1 MSARAK
7 MGDGTARRREAHPC
21 FFFAGL
27 NRDLNEMDAV
37 GTSVLSQEER
47 LAARESLRRF
57 VSFEEF
63 GRIRGR
69 AVVSEEERR
78 ALSFLDPDSGN
89 VLPSYAIPAAYA
101 VPAGESFWRGH
112 LRHVELNC
120 EERIRLWEW
129 RRQAACALQ
138 KQALLLAE
146 QASDG
151 VLPTS
156 EVLLAE
162 VPFRFAA
169 RLAGGDFFDFRY
181 RYDERRGLFQMLV
194 DPLNKTERFNLVIL
208 SGAMVAEARAALRRE
223 RGWPPTAVRLKRA
236 PLSPVK

>member
-1 MSARAK
+1 M
-7 MGDGTARRREAHPC
+7 
-21 FFFAGL
+21 
-27 NRDLNEMDAV
+27 NEMDAV

-181 RYDERRGLFQMLV
+181 SYDEKRGLFQMLV

-223 RGWPPTAVRLKRA
+223 RGWPPTTVRLKRA
-236 PLSPVK
+236 SLSPVK

>member
-1 MSARAK
+1 MD
-7 MGDGTARRREAHPC
+7 DGTARRREAHPC
-21 FFFAGL
+21 FFFAGP
-27 NRDLNEMDAV
+27 NRDLNEMDAI

-78 ALSFLDPDSGN
+78 ALSFLDADSGN
-89 VLPSYAIPAAYA
+89 ILPSYAIPAAYA
-101 VPAGESFWRGH
+101 VPSGESFWRKR

-129 RRQAACALQ
+129 RRQAAYALQ
-138 KQALLLAE
+138 KEALLLAE
-146 QASDG
+146 QAPDG
-151 VLPTS
+151 VATS

-169 RLAGGDFFDFRY
+169 RLAGGEFFDFRY
-181 RYDERRGLFQMLV
+181 SYDEKRGLFQMLV

-223 RGWPPTAVRLKRA
+223 RGWPPTTVRLKRA
-236 PLSPVK
+236 SLSPVK

>member
-120 EERIRLWEW
+120 KERIRLWEW

-181 RYDERRGLFQMLV
+181 SYDERRGLFQMLV

-223 RGWPPTAVRLKRA
+223 RGWPPTTVRLKRA

>member
-78 ALSFLDPDSGN
+78 ALSFLEADSGN
-89 VLPSYAIPAAYA
+89 VLPRPPSPSLPAS
-101 VPAGESFWRGH
+101 PQTTELCR
-112 LRHVELNC
+112 LRL
-120 EERIRLWEW
+120 
-129 RRQAACALQ
+129 
-138 KQALLLAE
+138 
-146 QASDG
+146 
-151 VLPTS
+151 
-156 EVLLAE
+156 
-162 VPFRFAA
+162 
-169 RLAGGDFFDFRY
+169 
-181 RYDERRGLFQMLV
+181 
-194 DPLNKTERFNLVIL
+194 
-208 SGAMVAEARAALRRE
+208 
-223 RGWPPTAVRLKRA
+223 
-236 PLSPVK
+236 

>member
-1 MSARAK
+1 

-27 NRDLNEMDAV
+27 NRDLNEMDAI

-78 ALSFLDPDSGN
+78 ALSFLEDDSGD
-89 VLPSYAIPAAYA
+89 VLPSYAIPA
-101 VPAGESFWRGH
+101 GESFWRGR
-112 LRHVELNC
+112 LRHVELNY

-129 RRQAACALQ
+129 RRQAACAL
-138 KQALLLAE
+138 
-146 QASDG
+146 
-151 VLPTS
+151 
-156 EVLLAE
+156 
-162 VPFRFAA
+162 
-169 RLAGGDFFDFRY
+169 
-181 RYDERRGLFQMLV
+181 
-194 DPLNKTERFNLVIL
+194 
-208 SGAMVAEARAALRRE
+208 
-223 RGWPPTAVRLKRA
+223 
-236 PLSPVK
+236 

>member
-1 MSARAK
+1 MREEVSRAPFSLPPQPAAGFPPPVGSPATDGARSSLSARAK

-27 NRDLNEMDAV
+27 NRDLNEMDAI

-89 VLPSYAIPAAYA
+89 VLPSYAIPAACA
-101 VPAGESFWRGH
+101 VPAGESFWRER
-112 LRHVELNC
+112 LRHVELDYK
-120 EERIRLWEW
+120 EH
-129 RRQAACALQ
+129 RQAACALR
-138 KQALLLAE
+138 
-146 QASDG
+146 ASAG
-151 VLPTS
+151 KIWR
-156 EVLLAE
+156 E
-162 VPFRFAA
+162 
-169 RLAGGDFFDFRY
+169 RLAVATTSAGAS
-181 RYDERRGLFQMLV
+181 
-194 DPLNKTERFNLVIL
+194 
-208 SGAMVAEARAALRRE
+208 SGAGPIRSQGMAAQE
-223 RGWPPTAVRLKRA
+223 TGEKTPNP
-236 PLSPVK
+236 SEHPVP